1 MRLVNPSYDSGGEFY
16 PPLENDFPYQIWYF
30 FFTDKFCKIFYR
42 GILNLVIL
50 SSNNQQLCDFEA
62 QTLNESSELNIF
74 HIKSKTRLHYSFETK
89 IIILDTYKYIFVQKS
104 FKFLKYIFFREHF
117 EKNSVQ

>member
-1 MRLVNPSYDSGGEFY
+1 MIRGGNFI
-16 PPLENDFPYQIWYF
+16 PPRENVFPFQIWYF
-30 FFTDKFCKIFYR
+30 FFKYIFSKEFYR
-42 GILNLVIL
+42 GILNFVIL
-50 SSNNQQLCDFEA
+50 SSNNRQLWGFEA

>member
-1 MRLVNPSYDSGGEFY
+1 MIRGVILS
-16 PPLENDFPYQIWYF
+16 PLENVFPFQIWYF
-30 FFTDKFCKIFYR
+30 FFKYIFSKEFYR
-42 GILNLVIL
+42 GILNFVIL
-50 SSNNQQLCDFEA
+50 SSNNRQLWGFEA
-62 QTLNESSELNIF
+62 QTLNESGELNIF

>member
-1 MRLVNPSYDSGGEFY
+1 M
-16 PPLENDFPYQIWYF
+16 
-30 FFTDKFCKIFYR
+30 
-42 GILNLVIL
+42 IL
-50 SSNNQQLCDFEA
+50 SSNNRQLWGFEA
-62 QTLNESSELNIF
+62 QTLNESGELNIF

-89 IIILDTYKYIFVQKS
+89 IIIIDTYKYIFVQKS